1 MSSAVVPG
9 DDPRDASAEA
19 PLSLPEKWQTDSFDA
34 LSSSMMF
41 VSGLI
46 MVTRNRYLA
55 WPSLLLSIN
64 SVINQHPLRMK
75 EGAQSNI
82 SVIMLGIGALIA
94 SYLPLILI
102 GPAAKRPRRCD
113 LVEVLAL
120 PGLEAQQGMRQERHA
135 SPNVEEY
142 GTVHSAPPLRV
153 A

>member
-19 PLSLPEKWQTDSFDA
+19 PLSLPEKWQTDSFGA
-34 LSSSMMF
+34 HLCPLMF

-102 GPAAKRPRRCD
+102 GPAAK
-113 LVEVLAL
+113 V
-120 PGLEAQQGMRQERHA
+120 
-135 SPNVEEY
+135 
-142 GTVHSAPPLRV
+142 PPPSM
-153 A
+153 

>member
-1 MSSAVVPG
+1 MSSAVIPG
-9 DDPRDASAEA
+9 DDPRDPSAEA

-75 EGAQSNI
+75 EGAQSSI
-82 SVIMLGIGALIA
+82 SVIMIGVAALIA

-102 GPAAKRPRRCD
+102 GPAAK
-113 LVEVLAL
+113 V
-120 PGLEAQQGMRQERHA
+120 
-135 SPNVEEY
+135 
-142 GTVHSAPPLRV
+142 PPPSM
-153 A
+153 